1 MSNSASRN
9 SGNNFAT
16 GNDAGGDVGEEYY
29 PPADRFLTA
38 QIWWI
43 ASELVRRHPQLRIA
57 GVEVDEG
64 DRLII
69 VHDEHGDLSIQW
81 DLVGGC
87 QYLVN
92 GLVHVISWIEMMA
105 AFSPHGTLKRL
116 EEATGLGIPTTAPA
130 TTPRTLAY
138 RVITKALVGAV
149 NDRHEWYAV
158 TAPML
163 VEQPTHYFNG
173 FPTAVLARSAYEVV
187 AEQQVN
193 NAGTVYF
200 FQPFWVLLR
209 DLEPIAIFD
218 VAGVVHTS
226 SGATSLLPVYE
237 ELDHNLTLTTA
248 RVLGRYLA

>member
-1 MSNSASRN
+1 MSHSESRN
-9 SGNNFAT
+9 SGNHFAT
-16 GNDAGGDVGEEYY
+16 GSDASDDFEEQYY
-29 PPADRFLTA
+29 APADRFLTA

-69 VHDEHGDLSIQW
+69 VHDEHDGLSIQW

-87 QYLVN
+87 QYLKN
-92 GLVHVISWIEMMA
+92 GTVHVISWIEMMA
-105 AFSPHGTLKRL
+105 ALNPQETVEHL
-116 EEATGLGIPTTAPA
+116 EKATGLGIPRTEPT

-138 RVITKALVGAV
+138 RVITSVLAAAV

-163 VEQPTHYFNG
+163 VEQKTHYFDN
-173 FPTAVLARSAYEVV
+173 FPTAVLARSAYEVA

-193 NAGTVYF
+193 DAGAVYF
-200 FQPFWVLLR
+200 FQPFWALLR

-226 SGATSLLPVYE
+226 SGQTPLLPMYE
-237 ELDHNLTLTTA
+237 AMNHNLTLTTA